1 MVLKNMSLKLF
12 VSDIDGTLVHRNDPI
27 AKEICEGLKKKKS
40 QGYEIVL
47 ITGRNYSFAYPLLK
61 HLDFSYYL
69 GLYNG
74 SLLLSMPQEAIVHEK
89 YLSFEE
95 VFQLFAF
102 VESCGFEFI
111 IEASSKERDRVFF
124 RKEKFSFQELD
135 YFSMREQLANSKW
148 EEIKKIEEIS
158 NEKIL
163 ILKCFSTKDRLNW
176 LKNKI
181 QSQMN
186 LQVTIVEDPFK
197 LFHVLLVTH
206 KEANKGFLLKE
217 FIKGRHASEIIV
229 CGNDL
234 NDLSML
240 LMATKKVV
248 VEGSPKELIDIADQI
263 VSKPQEMG
271 IKTVLE

>member
-1 MVLKNMSLKLF
+1 MSLKLF
-12 VSDIDGTLVHRNDPI
+12 VSDIDGTLAHRNEPI
-27 AKEICEGLKKKKS
+27 PKKVCEALKKKKN
-40 QGYEIVL
+40 QGYEILL
-47 ITGRNYSFAYPLLK
+47 ITGRNYSFTYPLLK
-61 HLDFSYYL
+61 HLDCSYYL

-74 SLLLSMPQEAIVHEK
+74 SFLLSLPQGAIVHEK

-95 VFQLFAF
+95 VFKLFEC
-102 VESCGFEFI
+102 VEANGFEFI
-111 IEASSKERDRVFF
+111 IEARSKEKDRVFF
-124 RKEKFSFQELD
+124 RKEKFSFQELH
-135 YFSMREQLANSKW
+135 YFSMREQLANNNW
-148 EEIKKIEEIS
+148 EEIKNIEEIS

-181 QSQMN
+181 ESLVNVQM
-186 LQVTIVEDPFK
+186 TIVEDPFK

-206 KEANKGFLLKE
+206 KEADKGSLLKE
-217 FIKGRHASEIIV
+217 FINGRATSEIIV

-248 VEGSPKELIDIADQI
+248 IEGSPKALIDIADEI
-263 VSKPQEMG
+263 VLKPQELGVMS
-271 IKTVLE
+271 ILQ